1 MTRKRNLL
9 IITAALTLC
18 LTITWFT
25 TSIHGTETTHDPHP
39 QLAVSEH
46 HTDTEHMVDAYE
58 KLMERYIDITENQIS
73 DLSKRIAAIERNLG
87 INPDACEKTKDK
99 KDN

>member
-1 MTRKRNLL
+1 MTGKRNLL

-18 LTITWFT
+18 LTVTWFT

-39 QLAVSEH
+39 HLAVSQN

-58 KLMERYIDITENQIS
+58 KLMERYIDITENQVS
-73 DLSKRIAAIERNLG
+73 DLSKRLAAIERNLG
-87 INPDACEKTKDK
+87 INPDIGEKSKDK
-99 KDN
+99 KDK

>member
-1 MTRKRNLL
+1 MIRKRNLL

-18 LTITWFT
+18 LTVTWFT
-25 TSIHGTETTHDPHP
+25 TSIHGTETIRNPHP
-39 QLAVSEH
+39 DPLVSQNQI
-46 HTDTEHMVDAYE
+46 DTARMVEAYE

-73 DLSKRIAAIERNLG
+73 DLSKRLSVIERNLG
-87 INPDACEKTKDK
+87 INPDASEKTKDK